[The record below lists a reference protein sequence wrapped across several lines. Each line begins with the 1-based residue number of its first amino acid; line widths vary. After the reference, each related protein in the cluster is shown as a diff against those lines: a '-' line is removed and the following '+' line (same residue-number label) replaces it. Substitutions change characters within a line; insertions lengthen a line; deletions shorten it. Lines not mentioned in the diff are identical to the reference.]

1 MKQLIVI
8 LLIILTSLSVNAQ
21 AKEKLDTTCYL
32 IMAKESSMRFP
43 AWMVSKP
50 DGTFVKWLKNQDD
63 GKNIIRVEFVM
74 PEGYK
79 WKKMTK

>member
-1 MKQLIVI
+1 MKQLIIFLEIVFAS
-8 LLIILTSLSVNAQ
+8 LIANAQ

-32 IMAKESSMRFP
+32 IIAREGSMRFP
-43 AWMVSKP
+43 AWMVSKK
-50 DGTFVKWLKNQDD
+50 DGTFVKWLKNEDN
-63 GKNIIRVEFVM
+63 GKDIIRVEFIM